1 MKSIFVEDKLM
12 ATTPLQP
19 ARREGMIASSVHS
32 QSQKNMPQSS
42 NTAAGPLLNE
52 GISFA
57 AQPDALMLQRHPNFQ
72 GKFLSVSRPKVRAR
86 VASHYAN

>member
-1 MKSIFVEDKLM
+1 MKSIFAEDKLM
-12 ATTPLQP
+12 AATPLQP

-32 QSQKNMPQSS
+32 QSQKNLLAS
-42 NTAAGPLLNE
+42 NTASGPLINE

-72 GKFLSVSRPKVRAR
+72 GKF
-86 VASHYAN
+86 